1 MYMSRLLRGIIAA
14 AVVLLLLG
22 GIWQWREYGR
32 KQELRD
38 DALLY
43 FAEEDYSKTIQY
55 LESALDRHCIF
66 AGGLNHDMTCYLAES
81 YYQLEDYAQ
90 AEAIYDRL
98 IASDSREP
106 RYYELKGRCAREE
119 GDHERALTIYS
130 EGWEKTEDSVFLQ
143 LICDIYLEQEDY
155 ENALAFTEQGI
166 AAGGES
172 KQTFMFQKVVIY
184 ERSLD
189 YEAAYDAVQEYCEL
203 FPEDEAGQREMTF
216 LSTRI

>member
-1 MYMSRLLRGIIAA
+1 MS
-14 AVVLLLLG
+14 
-22 GIWQWREYGR
+22 GR
-32 KQELRD
+32 SPYIPKD
-38 DALLY
+38 
-43 FAEEDYSKTIQY
+43 
-55 LESALDRHCIF
+55 
-66 AGGLNHDMTCYLAES
+66 
-81 YYQLEDYAQ
+81 
-90 AEAIYDRL
+90 
-98 IASDSREP
+98 
-106 RYYELKGRCAREE
+106 GRRRRTVCF
-119 GDHERALTIYS
+119 Y
-130 EGWEKTEDSVFLQ
+130 K

-189 YEAAYDAVQEYCEL
+189 YEAAYEAVQEYCEL

>member
-1 MYMSRLLRGIIAA
+1 MSRLLRGIIAA

-81 YYQLEDYAQ
+81 YYQLNDYEQ
-90 AEAIYDRL
+90 AEEIYDKL
-98 IASDSREP
+98 IASDSDESS
-106 RYYELKGRCAREE
+106 YYQLKGRCARDD
-119 GDHERALTIYS
+119 GDPERAMEIYTD
-130 EGWEKTEDSVFLQ
+130 GWEHTQDSTFLK

-166 AAGGES
+166 AAGGET
-172 KQTFMFQKVVIY
+172 KGEFMYQKVIIY

-189 YEAAYDAVQEYCEL
+189 YDAAYEAVQEYCEL
-203 FPEDEAGQREMTF
+203 FPEDENAQKEMTF